1 MANVL
6 PVQGIQPYHVFLKDG
21 SSATL
26 FPFASVT
33 EVPENLIVFLQKLL
47 NHEIIHGETYPLANA
62 MDRDEFAAYWFSSFN
77 GVMLRGK
84 ITSIG
89 QIQAADNLNSNCL
102 GSFYIKPN
110 YPGHSNHICNG
121 AFLVNTQIRNQGVGK
136 LLGQAF
142 LKWAPLL
149 GYTNSV
155 FNLVYE
161 SNRASCRLWES
172 LGFKRLGRIPR
183 ARYLKATDEPVD
195 AIIYGFDFLE
205 NNRIDGDT
213 LDEKSGVVPPGHDP
227 RLWRTKFYLANRA
240 YPPGVNVREKS
251 CLRTSAG
258 SYKLVDDVLYKAGRT
273 DGVETLKKVIIKFSE
288 QFELATEE
296 HNVGHSGIN
305 KTTSAIAA
313 KYHWGTIKDTVANV
327 IEKCEQCSQNPRS
340 KKRNSDIYQG
350 TSVAPGP
357 NSEPSSSRRTR
368 SRHDTTYA
376 SLSGASSCAT
386 SPERNA
392 VPPPGPGLLVC
403 DTDTQLSTTGTPGA
417 GGAGGV
423 PEGGGYHAESQASAT
438 MDYLPSIHE
447 YTHAHGHAHSASP
460 TDCVENQ
467 VAEVLSRA
475 NIQGVA
481 AAGTHSFTGMQMGQA
496 DQGSF
501 STSPGRAANV
511 EPGRARPR

>member
-1 MANVL
+1 MSNVL

-21 SSATL
+21 SDATL

-33 EVPENLIVFLQKLL
+33 EVPEDLILFLQKLL
-47 NHEIIHGETYPLANA
+47 NHEIIHGETYPMAKAL
-62 MDRDEFAAYWFSSFN
+62 DRDEFAAYWFSSFN

-84 ITSIG
+84 ITSID
-89 QIQAADNLNSNCL
+89 QIRTTENLNNNCL
-102 GSFYIKPN
+102 GSFCIKPN

-121 AFLVNTQIRNQGVGK
+121 AFLVNTLIRNQGVGK
-136 LLGQAF
+136 FLGQAF

-161 SNRASCRLWES
+161 SNRVSCRLWES

-183 ARYLKATDEPVD
+183 ARYLKASDEPVD
-195 AIIYGFDFLE
+195 AIIYGYDFLE
-205 NNRIDGDT
+205 NKVDGDT

-273 DGVETLKKVIIKFSE
+273 DGIDTLKKVIIKFSE

-296 HNVGHSGIN
+296 HYAAHSGIN

-327 IEKCEQCSQNPRS
+327 IEKCEQCSQNVS
-340 KKRNSDIYQG
+340 EDCNS
-350 TSVAPGP
+350 
-357 NSEPSSSRRTR
+357 PS
-368 SRHDTTYA
+368 
-376 SLSGASSCAT
+376 
-386 SPERNA
+386 P
-392 VPPPGPGLLVC
+392 
-403 DTDTQLSTTGTPGA
+403 
-417 GGAGGV
+417 
-423 PEGGGYHAESQASAT
+423 
-438 MDYLPSIHE
+438 
-447 YTHAHGHAHSASP
+447 
-460 TDCVENQ
+460 
-467 VAEVLSRA
+467 
-475 NIQGVA
+475 
-481 AAGTHSFTGMQMGQA
+481 
-496 DQGSF
+496 
-501 STSPGRAANV
+501 
-511 EPGRARPR
+511 